1 MIIPFQVGQLA
12 IALNRMTKYKKLNTH
27 TEVRPTEVEVDR
39 DQTEPGSKIKKN
51 DKVKLLSSGSFSKVH
66 SRLRLDLM
74 YCVQA
79 VGVKLPSLRIPLSLT
94 VFSLLEI
101 PYCHWCPSPFSFS

>member
-39 DQTEPGSKIKKN
+39 D
-51 DKVKLLSSGSFSKVH
+51 
-66 SRLRLDLM
+66 
-74 YCVQA
+74 
-79 VGVKLPSLRIPLSLT
+79 
-94 VFSLLEI
+94 
-101 PYCHWCPSPFSFS
+101 